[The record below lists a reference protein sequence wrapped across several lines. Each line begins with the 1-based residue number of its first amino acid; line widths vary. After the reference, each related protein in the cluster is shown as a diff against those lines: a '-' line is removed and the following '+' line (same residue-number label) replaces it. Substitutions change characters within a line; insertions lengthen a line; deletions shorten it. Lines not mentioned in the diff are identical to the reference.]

1 MDTLETEL
9 MAAKQA
15 LDFREQSLGAW
26 ESELMAREQALEGLS
41 AQKRGRRVA
50 EAVPA
55 QALFNSGPLDVRQ
68 DPLRPDPLTAHS
80 VRDFLEC
87 LARFKV
93 YAGNRSV
100 RQISEYCG
108 GAISPSTVGNVL
120 RGGTLPDRLEVVDAI
135 VFGCGGSPDDR
146 ADFKQA
152 WRRLAMSQFDYEST
166 RTDIPPVTD

>member
-1 MDTLETEL
+1 
-9 MAAKQA
+9 MAEKQA
-15 LDFREQSLGAW
+15 LDNREQSLGAW
-26 ESELMAREQALEGLS
+26 ESELMVREQALEGLS
-41 AQKRGRRVA
+41 AQKRGRRVQA
-50 EAVPA
+50 GAVPA
-55 QALFNSGPLDVRQ
+55 QAFFNSGPLEVRP
-68 DPLRPDPLTAHS
+68 DPLRPDPRTAHS
-80 VRDFLEC
+80 AREFLEC
-87 LARFKV
+87 LARFRV

-100 RQISEYCG
+100 RQISDCCG
-108 GAISPSTVGNVL
+108 GAISSSTVGNVL